1 MATRKM
7 TFTLPEDLAARFL
20 KRVPAR
26 NRSGYMAEALA
37 QKLAERDRR
46 LVQSCEIANRDPEVG
61 AIEKE
66 FDSFSHEI
74 PEPWS
79 EPRRPS
85 KRSRTRGDM
94 VGGPRPA
101 HAPPFAEQ
109 NNTLS

>member
-1 MATRKM
+1 MPNPHRDPVAVWYYGNMATRKM
-7 TFTLPEDLAARFL
+7 TFTFPEDLAARFL

-26 NRSGYMAEALA
+26 NRSGYLAEALA

-46 LVQSCEIANRDPEVG
+46 LVLSCEIANRDPEVR

-74 PEPWS
+74 TERWS

-85 KRSRTRGDM
+85 KRSRTR
-94 VGGPRPA
+94 
-101 HAPPFAEQ
+101 
-109 NNTLS
+109 